1 MSHNE
6 GSDLR
11 FIKLALQLARRGIG
25 QTGSNPSV
33 GCVIVKDDKVVG
45 RGTTGRNGRPHAET
59 SAILHAGKS
68 SSGATLFVTLEP
80 CAHVGETPAC
90 VEAIIKARIARVV
103 CPLIDPDPRVSGAGF
118 KKLKQA
124 NIEVDYIPV
133 VREPAE
139 TIVRG
144 FITRIG
150 KGRPFVTAKLG
161 MSIDG
166 KIASKTGKS
175 QWITNEI
182 SRARSHLLRVQNDA
196 ILVGT
201 NTFLLDNPKLNV
213 RGSLNNLSSPLR
225 LFLDRKLKIFPS
237 DQVLNNVLNYPSIVI
252 CGEEPNATN
261 LKIWENA
268 NAQVI
273 KVASSDQGIDL
284 RKLLLIL
291 GQKGINSLLVEGGG
305 KIIRG
310 LIQNDLI
317 DECIVYRSGL
327 LIGSDGVPS
336 IAELKNNPQEIS
348 SYPKMV
354 LKSTNRYDD
363 NLETIWKPS
372 KHFI

>member
-1 MSHNE
+1 M
-6 GSDLR
+6 
-11 FIKLALQLARRGIG
+11 ARRGIG

-33 GCVIVKDDKVVG
+33 GCVIVKDEKVLG

-59 SAILHAGKS
+59 SAILHAGES
-68 SSGATLFVTLEP
+68 SAGATLFVTLEP
-80 CAHVGETPAC
+80 CAHVGETLPC

-103 CPLIDPDPRVSGAGF
+103 CPLIDPDPRVSGLGF
-118 KKLKQA
+118 KNLKQA

-133 VREPAE
+133 ARAMAE
-139 TIVRG
+139 DIVRG
-144 FITRIG
+144 FISRVI

-166 KIASKTGKS
+166 KIASKTGRSK
-175 QWITNEI
+175 WITNKI

-201 NTFLLDNPKLNV
+201 QTFLLDNPKLNI
-213 RGSLNNLSSPLR
+213 RGSLNNFSSPLR
-225 LFLDRKLKIFPS
+225 LFLDRNLKIFPS
-237 DQVLNNVLNYPSIVI
+237 HQVIKNVLEYPSIII
-252 CGEEPNATN
+252 CGEQPNTTN

-268 NAQVI
+268 DVQVI
-273 KVASSDQGIDL
+273 KIASSNHRIDL
-284 RKLLLIL
+284 EKLLAIL

-305 KIIRG
+305 KIIRS
-310 LIQNDLI
+310 LIENDLI